1 MTPAISGSCICWV
14 SNRTSSCDRDVTGA
28 HRQRRSTQEAVVST
42 RCWRDGANHP
52 SGLVLLSKRAGRC
65 RKFPRR
71 RRRNARRWV
80 KTSWI
85 VWPRCAISSNI
96 TTTTVRM
103 RAPVT
108 SSTVSCSRTR
118 ARPVPFDPG
127 SACSRN
133 GCRVE
138 SSCSR
143 STNRMVNGTIRCTR
157 ARPRSSINRARFSE
171 HGMSGLLLLSNTNT
185 AISVSF
191 ALTGLVT
198 LTLRPISPRE
208 CLQPAPAC
216 AAAGTFGALPFASMI
231 PTL

>member
-138 SSCSR
+138 SSCNR
-143 STNRMVNGTIRCTR
+143 STNRMVNGTIRWIR
-157 ARPRSSINRARFSE
+157 ARPRANKTRARRSE
-171 HGMSGLLLLSNTNT
+171 HGINGLFLRSNTNT
-185 AISVSF
+185 AIRSSLAPKPPLRAPVTRVSP
-191 ALTGLVT
+191 
-198 LTLRPISPRE
+198 PISPRE
-208 CLQPAPAC
+208 CQQPAP
-216 AAAGTFGALPFASMI
+216 PSRVR
-231 PTL
+231 